1 MDSVDLKMD
10 LKEEQLR
17 AGELFASFA
26 IISNLTLVFEI
37 DLARGKLDQLVSNN
51 TRELASCCQ
60 SSTVPVG
67 EAEELQTGLEQLA
80 DKSLLLLEVEHHA
93 DVQVHQS

>member
-1 MDSVDLKMD
+1 MDSIDLKMD

-17 AGELFASFA
+17 AGELCASFS
-26 IISNLTLVFEI
+26 ISCGLTLIFKV
-37 DLARGKLDQLVSNN
+37 DLARGKLDQLVFNDA
-51 TRELASCCQ
+51 RELAGFYE
-60 SSTVPVG
+60 SSTVLVG

-80 DKSLLLLEVEHHA
+80 DESLLLLEVEHHA